1 MDLLLRNA
9 RLVDGQLV
17 DLAIEGGV
25 FRLIGPNLNLG
36 AATEIEAGG
45 RLVTP
50 PLVDSHVHLDAALTV
65 GDPSYN
71 ESGTLL
77 EGIRLWGERKKS
89 LTKEDVKRRALQAIK
104 WEVAQ
109 GTLFIRSHVDVC
121 DENLTALRALIELR
135 DEVRDLCEL
144 QLVAFPQDGI
154 FSSPGVPELMERS
167 MTLGADVVGGI
178 PHHEFTREQG
188 ESDVHLAFEL
198 ARRHNRPIDCHTDE
212 TDDPNSRFTEIMA
225 ANAIRDGLY
234 GRVTAS
240 HCTAMHSYDNAYAF
254 KLLGLLARSGINV
267 VANPFDNIIL
277 QGRADTYPKRRGMTR
292 VKELLEAGVNVSL
305 GHDSI
310 MDPWYPLGRG
320 DMLGAASMAL
330 HILQMS
336 GKDEIDEVFGL
347 VTDRAARTLGIED
360 RYGIEEGKPANLVVF
375 DAPDRF
381 ETLRRTPARLHVIK
395 DGAIVASTEPARSQ
409 IWRDGA
415 SEEVSFTR
423 EDNAGLYLG
432 EQPSSSL

>member
-1 MDLLLRNA
+1 MDLLLRNV
-9 RLVDGQLV
+9 RLVDGRLV
-17 DLAIEGGV
+17 DLAIESGV
-25 FRLIGPNLNLG
+25 FRRIGPDLDQD
-36 AATEIEAGG
+36 AETELDAGG

-50 PLVDSHVHLDAALTV
+50 PLIDSHVHLDAALTV
-65 GDPSYN
+65 GDPAFN
-71 ESGTLL
+71 ESGTLQ
-77 EGIRLWGERKKS
+77 EGIQLWGKRKKS
-89 LTKEDVKRRALQAIK
+89 LTKEDVKRRALKAIK

-121 DENLTALRALIELR
+121 DENLAALRALIELR

-154 FSSPGVPELMERS
+154 FSSPETPGLMERS
-167 MTLGADVVGGI
+167 LILGADVVGGI
-178 PHHEFTREQG
+178 PHHEFTRELG
-188 ESDVHLAFEL
+188 ERDVHLAFEL
-198 ARRHNRPIDCHTDE
+198 ARKHNRPIDCHTDE
-212 TDDPNSRFTEIMA
+212 TDDPNSRFTEVMA
-225 ANAIRDGLY
+225 ANAISDGLY

-277 QGRADTYPKRRGMTR
+277 QGRADTHPKRRGMAR
-292 VKELLEAGVNVSL
+292 VKELLGVGVNVSL

-330 HILQMS
+330 HVLQMS
-336 GKDEIDEVFGL
+336 GKDEIDEVLGL
-347 VTDRAARTLGIED
+347 VTHRAARTLGVED
-360 RYGIEEGKPANLVVF
+360 RYGIKEGKPANLVVF

-381 ETLRRTPARLHVIK
+381 ETLRQTPARLYVIK
-395 DGAIVASTEPARSQ
+395 DGVVVASTEPARSR
-409 IWRDGA
+409 IWRGEKPED
-415 SEEVSFTR
+415 VSFFR
-423 EDNAGLYLG
+423 EDSAELYPG
-432 EQPSSSL
+432 E